1 MEITG
6 QKQTEKALK
15 RPKRSKN
22 EAKNARQLFGSIAPS
37 PGGALK
43 KREKRR
49 KTEKKRENASFEFD
63 QKRV

>member
-37 PGGALK
+37 PGVRFEKARKTAKNGEK
-43 KREKRR
+43 TRKRE
-49 KTEKKRENASFEFD
+49 FL
-63 QKRV
+63 V